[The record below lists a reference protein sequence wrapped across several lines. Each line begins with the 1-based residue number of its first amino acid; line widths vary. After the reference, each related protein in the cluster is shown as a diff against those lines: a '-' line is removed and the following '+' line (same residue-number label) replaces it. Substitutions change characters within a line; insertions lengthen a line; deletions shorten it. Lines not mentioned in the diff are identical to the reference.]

1 MKYNINL
8 IKDYV
13 LGNDIDYNIE
23 ALEDDYNFMIDV
35 INYTNDKNMYNF
47 CGNKVKN
54 NYEFVKYIIIKFKTD
69 KNFICNV
76 VDNYLENEKDEI
88 NKLDIIILISKL
100 TKNDKYNMLLDIEYY
115 NNRLKFEIYK
125 KQNEEDKFVNELGMG
140 FLLIFDL
147 YNSNERIM
155 NFYAKKYIDEIFKE
169 NKNNLEFNIHEKFN
183 NFNELKKYGITN
195 YLLKLINENDVSLY
209 NYLVCHINLLDDLKL
224 EIQNIELNWNLYIE
238 ELERVKYNV
247 IIDEVHDYFQE
258 HEKEIKYEENEFLY
272 RIAIELGIATQIK
285 NIMDQNYPYD
295 FDEYLENI
303 KLLVDKKDMKFIE
316 LRHYE
321 NIKKIILK
329 YLNLDI
335 FEMKEETNKTK
346 IIKLDFKNKIEDQED

>member
-1 MKYNINL
+1 MNKYLLNLFKQFNDMLGIRTLDFNQEFYKTEFINWIKDRYNYSKIYQDYIQYLDINL
-8 IKDYV
+8 
-13 LGNDIDYNIE
+13 NDEETAELNKGVYDSI
-23 ALEDDYNFMIDV
+23 AL
-35 INYTNDKNMYNF
+35 THTT
-47 CGNKVKN
+47 
-54 NYEFVKYIIIKFKTD
+54 IIS
-69 KNFICNV
+69 
-76 VDNYLENEKDEI
+76 L
-88 NKLDIIILISKL
+88 
-100 TKNDKYNMLLDIEYY
+100 
-115 NNRLKFEIYK
+115 
-125 KQNEEDKFVNELGMG
+125 
-140 FLLIFDL
+140 
-147 YNSNERIM
+147 
-155 NFYAKKYIDEIFKE
+155 YAKTF
-169 NKNNLEFNIHEKFN
+169 
-183 NFNELKKYGITN
+183 G

-303 KLLVDKKDMKFIE
+303 KVLVDKKDMKFIE

-329 YLNLDI
+329 YLNFDI
-335 FEMKEETNKTK
+335 FEKKEETNKTK
-346 IIKLDFKNKIEDQED
+346 ILKLDFKNKIEDQED